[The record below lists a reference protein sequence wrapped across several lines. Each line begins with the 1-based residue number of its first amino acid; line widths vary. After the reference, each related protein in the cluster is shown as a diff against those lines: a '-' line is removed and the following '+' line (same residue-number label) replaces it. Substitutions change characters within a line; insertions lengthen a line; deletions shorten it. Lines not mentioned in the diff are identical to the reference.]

1 MGGHISVGLVDMA
14 TGTPLVRDGKLKA
27 LAVSGGRSPSL
38 PDVASY
44 KEQGV
49 DFERSLS
56 WVKYAPAGVPAPV
69 AQKVSAALKESL
81 AEPDIVEKLLAL
93 GISAD
98 FIAGDQQRDINAR
111 DIEAWKKVA
120 SDAKI
125 EIK

>member
-1 MGGHISVGLVDMA
+1 MRPRAFPLPVTQKISSA
-14 TGTPLVRDGKLKA
+14 LKA
-27 LAVSGGRSPSL
+27 
-38 PDVASY
+38 
-44 KEQGV
+44 
-49 DFERSLS
+49 
-56 WVKYAPAGVPAPV
+56 
-69 AQKVSAALKESL
+69 SL
-81 AEPDIVEKLLAL
+81 AEPDITEKLLAL

>member
-1 MGGHISVGLVDMA
+1 M
-14 TGTPLVRDGKLKA
+14 KLRA
-27 LAVSGGRSPSL
+27 LL
-38 PDVASY
+38 
-44 KEQGV
+44 
-49 DFERSLS
+49 LS
-56 WVKYAPAGVPAPV
+56 
-69 AQKVSAALKESL
+69 
-81 AEPDIVEKLLAL
+81 LLAL

>member
-1 MGGHISVGLVDMA
+1 MRPRA
-14 TGTPLVRDGKLKA
+14 FPLPLRKKFQ
-27 LAVSGGRSPSL
+27 P
-38 PDVASY
+38 
-44 KEQGV
+44 
-49 DFERSLS
+49 
-56 WVKYAPAGVPAPV
+56 
-69 AQKVSAALKESL
+69 L
-81 AEPDIVEKLLAL
+81 AEPDITEKLLAL

>member
-1 MGGHISVGLVDMA
+1 MRPQA
-14 TGTPLVRDGKLKA
+14 FPLPSRKKFPGALKA
-27 LAVSGGRSPSL
+27 
-38 PDVASY
+38 
-44 KEQGV
+44 
-49 DFERSLS
+49 
-56 WVKYAPAGVPAPV
+56 
-69 AQKVSAALKESL
+69 SL